1 MGVMSRDVIAVTG
14 PDAATYLQGQ
24 LSQDVLALAGGA
36 SAPTLLLEP
45 SGKLGFWFGVTRTG
59 DESFRLDVDG
69 GYGEAV
75 VARLQRFKIRTAA
88 DIDLVPGDDGDD
100 GDDGAPEVERIRA
113 GIPKLGAEIVDG
125 VIPAELGHAV
135 IEASVSFTKGCYTGQ
150 ELVARVDS
158 RGGNVPRH
166 LRRLDIDG
174 DVVPPVGTEL
184 VVDDKV
190 VGTLTSVASTPEGG
204 AVALAFVARAV
215 VPPAT
220 VELRWAAGSASAQ
233 VTEVPSA

>member
-1 MGVMSRDVIAVTG
+1 MSRDVIAVTG
-14 PDAATYLQGQ
+14 PDAGTYLQGQ
-24 LSQDVLALAGGA
+24 LSQDVLALEGGA

-59 DESFRLDVDG
+59 DESFRLDVDE
-69 GYGEAV
+69 GYGDAV

-88 DIDLVPGDDGDD
+88 EIELVAGDDADD
-100 GDDGAPEVERIRA
+100 VAPEVDRIRA
-113 GIPKLGAEIVDG
+113 GTPKLGAEIVDG

-135 IEASVSFTKGCYTGQ
+135 IDASVSFTKGCYTGQ

-166 LRRLDIDG
+166 LRRLAIDG
-174 DVVPPVGTEL
+174 EVAPPVGAEL

-204 AVALAFVARAV
+204 AVALAFVARGV

-220 VELRWAAGSASAQ
+220 VEVRWATGRASAQ